1 MGALEDRIAA
11 AREKKAAEDAQKAAE
26 LAVEKL
32 KKDEADAAIAARAN
46 LKDRVSTALSD
57 RLGAT
62 KKNLQDAKQTEDFV
76 GTLQEMLV
84 TSENAQA
91 EKKTAEKNAEASAL
105 TAEKNAE
112 VDAGVEILKELGDEI
127 DDTEIS
133 ELRNRE
139 LQPIEDARIQ
149 SIKSFEDA
157 RKKSVESF
165 GGGMLGEIVNAS
177 KKVGESAAKDEG
189 LYDDVS
195 KSVEDMDEEE
205 HSAIVEALKTGG
217 PEALAKFHGART
229 ERLQKSERSA
239 QEKKDQEAGYAKAS
253 EMISNAL
260 AEIAALKPEID
271 AKSEKIHQIVNARV
285 EASPELARV
294 LKSYQEIAAKAQLT
308 MGGFDQKAKEEAQ
321 AAVDNE
327 AQAYNLV
334 KIQLRSVYL
343 QEESKKDTP
352 EEIQKLAHYTGLL
365 RMVAM
370 QYPTDDA
377 AKPILLANEELE
389 KIKNGDLK
397 ADNVIASFREDYK
410 RGEEHVLQ
418 SYTEPARNY
427 ELLNRVRQTIQ
438 TEEHQ
443 RVEANKAA
451 EENAK
456 LEAFTKEIQEEL
468 RGAEKTLEEYK
479 KLGVEINK
487 AMADQVK
494 LDAAASLKS
503 HNAQIQAAKLFSGL
517 GMFSS
522 DEKKLQ
528 QALQLDHDAR
538 HSPESVARAEGR
550 KKIQNAEEQFK
561 KLDDELRGVLWKS
574 DRNMGDSSVQSRVP
588 AAEAIFKTGLRLRSS
603 WDMAS
608 ADFSRQ
614 HLARRAEITAGRN
627 SDAQSYSEYTAADT
641 LIRSRLDKLEKSDP
655 AAFERLRQFQE
666 SLNA

>member
-26 LAVEKL
+26 LAAEKL

-91 EKKTAEKNAEASAL
+91 EKKNVEI
-105 TAEKNAE
+105 NAE
-112 VDAGVEILKELGDEI
+112 VDAGIAELKGFGEDVSDEEIAVMRAEKLE
-127 DDTEIS
+127 
-133 ELRNRE
+133 
-139 LQPIEDARIQ
+139 PIET
-149 SIKSFEDA
+149 A

-271 AKSEKIHQIVNARV
+271 AKSEKIYQIVNARV
-285 EASPELARV
+285 EASPELVRV

-370 QYPTDDA
+370 QYPEDGA
-377 AKPILLANEELE
+377 AKPILLANEELK

-397 ADNVIASFREDYK
+397 ADDVIASFREDYK

-438 TEEHQ
+438 TEEFQ
-443 RVEANKAA
+443 RGEANKAA
-451 EENAK
+451 EEKAGFEKLAK
-456 LEAFTKEIQEEL
+456 TIGEEL
-468 RGAEKTLEEYK
+468 KGAEETLEEYK
-479 KLGVEINK
+479 KIGAELDK
-487 AMADQVK
+487 ALADQVK
-494 LDAAASLKS
+494 LDAAERLKS
-503 HNAQIQAAKLFSGL
+503 HNAKIQAAKLFSGL

-528 QALQLDHDAR
+528 QALQLEHDAR
-538 HSPESVARAEGR
+538 HSPERAAQEAGR
-550 KKIQNAEEQFK
+550 LKIQNAQERFK
-561 KLDDELRGVLWKS
+561 KLDDDLRGVLWRS
-574 DRNMGDSSVQSRVP
+574 DRNMGDASVQSRVP
-588 AAEAIFKTGLRLRSS
+588 NAQTLYRAGLQLRSL

-608 ADFSRQ
+608 AGFSKQ
-614 HLARRAEITAGRN
+614 HMARKAELTTSG
-627 SDAQSYSEYTAADT
+627 STDEKSFSEYAEADG
-641 LIRSRLDKLEKSDP
+641 LVRSRLAKLEKSDP
-655 AAFERLRQFQE
+655 AAFERLKQFHE